1 MPKAMKILAVALL
14 AALFLS
20 GCAVH
25 TADDMYAIP
34 KRSEDYH
41 NLQTSID
48 GAMVD
53 LAYCAP
59 LTGENQQPVQMADL
73 DGDGTDE
80 YLVFAKG
87 IDERPLR
94 ILVFRKIDGAY
105 VHTDTVESSGT
116 AFDLVEYVQLDDREG
131 LEILVGCQV
140 SDQVYR
146 SMLVYTMEEDSLRQI
161 ITAGYTK
168 MLSVDLTGDGI
179 GKILLVRPGVTDTD
193 KGVVTVYSVANGS
206 VERSNEV
213 EMSQP
218 AEKIKRIVVG
228 KLQDG
233 ASAVYVGSA
242 VDETTLIT
250 DVFTLRDG
258 LLINATLSAESGTS
272 VQTMRNYYIYAEDID
287 DDGVVELP
295 SLIPMKPLSSLSSND
310 QLHLIRWYAMTADG
324 EEVDKLYT
332 FHNFLD
338 GWYLQLNKELAQRLS
353 VNILGNEYRFFLWDT
368 DYKDTQALF
377 TVTIHTGQS
386 RLEQENKIVLC
397 RTDTAVYTAT
407 LAPGAEKYGFTRE
420 SMIDNFRL
428 IRLDWKTGE
437 T

>member
-1 MPKAMKILAVALL
+1 MPRVMKILIIAL
-14 AALFLS
+14 AAALCLC

-34 KRSEDYH
+34 KRSEDYY
-41 NLQTSID
+41 NLQSSID
-48 GAMVD
+48 SAMTD
-53 LAYCAP
+53 LSYCAP

-87 IDERPLR
+87 MDDHPLR
-94 ILVFRKIDGAY
+94 ILIFRKVDGAY

-116 AFDLVEYVQLDDREG
+116 AFDLVEYVRLDDRAG
-131 LEILVGCQV
+131 VEILVGRQV

-146 SMLVYTMEEDSLRQI
+146 SMSVYTMETEGVRQL

-168 MLSVDLTGDGI
+168 MLSVDFIGDGT
-179 GKILLVRPGVTDTD
+179 GQILLVRPGVTETD
-193 KGVVTVYSVANGS
+193 KGVVTLYSMANGV
-206 VERSNEV
+206 VERSNEA

-218 AEKIKRIVVG
+218 ADRIKRIVVG

-233 ASAVYVGSA
+233 TSAVYIGSA

-250 DVFTLRDG
+250 DVFALRDE
-258 LLINATLSAESGTS
+258 LLTNVTLSAESGTS
-272 VQTMRNYYIYAEDID
+272 IKTMRNYYIYADDVD

-295 SLIPMKPLSSLSSND
+295 SLLPMKPLSALSGND
-310 QLHLIRWYAMTADG
+310 QLHLIRWYAMAADG
-324 EEVDKLYT
+324 EESDKLFT
-332 FHNFLD
+332 FHNFVD
-338 GWYLQLNKELAQRLS
+338 GWYLQLDKKLAQRLT
-353 VNILGNEYRFFLWDT
+353 VNILGNEYRFFLWDAEFQ
-368 DYKDTQALF
+368 DAKALF
-377 TVTIHTGQS
+377 TVTVHKNQS
-386 RLEQENKIVLC
+386 RLEQENQFVLC

-407 LAPGAEKYGFTRE
+407 LALGAKEYGLTRQ

>member
-1 MPKAMKILAVALL
+1 MSKVIKLLVSATVALCL
-14 AALFLS
+14 C

-41 NLQTSID
+41 NLQSSID
-48 GAMVD
+48 GAMTE

-87 IDERPLR
+87 MDDHPLR
-94 ILVFRKIDGAY
+94 ILIFRKLDGAY

-116 AFDLVEYVQLDDREG
+116 AFDLVEYVQLDG
-131 LEILVGCQV
+131 KPGVEILVGRQV

-146 SMLVYTMEEDSLRQI
+146 SMSVYSVGADGVQQR
-161 ITAGYTK
+161 ITASYTK
-168 MLSVDLTGDGI
+168 MLSVDFMDDGTGQ
-179 GKILLVRPGVTDTD
+179 ILLVRPGATDTD
-193 KGVVTVYSVANGS
+193 KGVVTLYSMANGS
-206 VERSNEV
+206 VERLNEA

-218 AEKIKRIVVG
+218 ADKIKRIVVG

-233 ASAVYVGSA
+233 VNAVFVGST

-250 DVFTLRDG
+250 DVFALRDG
-258 LLINATLSAESGTS
+258 LLTNVTLSAESGTS
-272 VQTMRNYYIYAEDID
+272 IKTMRNYYIYADDVD

-295 SLIPMKPLSSLSSND
+295 SLLPMKPFSALSDSD
-310 QLHLIRWYAMTADG
+310 QLHLIRWYALAAQG
-324 EEVDKLYT
+324 EETDKLYT
-332 FHNFLD
+332 FHNFVD
-338 GWYLQLNKELAQRLS
+338 GWYLQLDKTLARRLT
-353 VNILGNEYRFFLWDT
+353 VNILGNEYRFFLWDAKFQ
-368 DYKDTQALF
+368 DAKALF
-377 TVTIHTGQS
+377 TVTVHTNQS
-386 RLEQENKIVLC
+386 RLEQENKFVLC

-407 LAPGAEKYGFTRE
+407 MAPEAEKYGLTRE